1 MSNVQSRSNA
11 KLKILVESWFNIPHS
26 YAIVTCFVCIF
37 WEKYFSDRVEV
48 YIREKPYFR
57 DHWNEKRGLFYP
69 EEYNQIIRNL
79 KVAPDD
85 FLPDVVYRA
94 TYPYDISPP
103 MNNGNV
109 PVVVFYTSEFA
120 ALDLEYFSL
129 SNPPPILDDNFIK
142 NYIIKNKQLWFTTP
156 SQWSARGLERYT
168 GIQSSRNR
176 VITHGIDT
184 DIFKP
189 DRSNRQQIRQLY
201 NIKEDDIVFLNI
213 GAMTQNKGIIEILLI
228 LRALVFPWG
237 GGDRIKL
244 MLKGTGDLYECR
256 AMVEQYLTMLNLGD
270 EGKRLLEKNIIFTDK
285 TLTCTRINDLYNAC
299 DIYVSPYVAEGFNLT
314 VLEAIAAGMRVVVS
328 DNGSTS
334 DFVNC
339 ILENV
344 SGMDMRIRKIKTEV
358 VRTGDSKGS
367 EVLKVNLDNFLG
379 ECIAMIG
386 IGNNPIPKELTPFME
401 KNYSWKKV
409 CEELLEYLDKIV
421 N

>member
-1 MSNVQSRSNA
+1 MSDVPVPSKP

-26 YAIVTCFVCIF
+26 YAIVTCFICIF
-37 WEKYFSDRVEV
+37 WEKYFNDRVEV

-57 DHWNEKRGLFYP
+57 EHWNEKRGLFYP

-79 KVAPDD
+79 KVAPDN
-85 FLPDVVYRA
+85 FVPDVVYRA
-94 TYPYDISPP
+94 TYPYDISS
-103 MNNGNV
+103 GEDTNV

-120 ALDLEYFSL
+120 ALDLEYFSM

-142 NYIIKNKQLWFTTP
+142 NYILSNKQLRFTTP

-176 VITHGIDT
+176 IITHGIDAS
-184 DIFKP
+184 IFKP

-201 NIKEDDIVFLNI
+201 NIQEDDIVFLNI

-228 LRALVFPWG
+228 LRFLVFKWG
-237 GGDRIKL
+237 GGNKIKL
-244 MLKGTGDLYECR
+244 MLKGTGDLYECK
-256 AMVEQYLTMLNLGD
+256 AMVEQYITMLNLGK
-270 EGKRLLEKNIIFTDK
+270 EGTSMLEHNIIFTDK

-299 DIYVSPYVAEGFNLT
+299 DIYLSPYVAEGFNLT

-339 ILENV
+339 ILDNV
-344 SGMDMRIRKIKTEV
+344 PYMDKRIRKINTEIV
-358 VRTGDSKGS
+358 KTGDSKGS
-367 EVLKVNLDNFLG
+367 EVLKLNLDHFLG
-379 ECIAMIG
+379 CCIEMIDLG
-386 IGNNPIPKELTPFME
+386 YTPIPTELTSFME

-409 CEELLEYLDKIV
+409 CEELLDYF